1 MGLYPTKAH
10 TSMSNE
16 SEFQNNPL
24 QGVSLQTLLTEI
36 VDHYGF
42 EILYAYLNINCFK
55 TKPSIESSLK
65 FLKETEWAREKVES
79 FYLYKYKNLPKA
91 SAKQFQ
97 LPPRDRIIPADHK
110 PGKPAELTLKQA
122 KHIREIRK
130 KRVEEKEAKLG
141 HRAYANKK
149 SRSESVKK
157 KSNQSKK
164 VGGSDDGDPWANWKK

>member
-1 MGLYPTKAH
+1 
-10 TSMSNE
+10 MSNE
-16 SEFQNNPL
+16 SEYQNNPL
-24 QGVSLQTLLTEI
+24 QGVSLQTLLAEI
-36 VDHYGF
+36 VDYYGF

-55 TKPSIESSLK
+55 TNPSIDSSLK

-97 LPPRDRIIPADHK
+97 LPPRDRIIPVDHK

-141 HRAYANKK
+141 HSAYANKK
-149 SRSESVKK
+149 PRRESVKK
-157 KSNQSKK
+157 KPAASSKSNNSK
-164 VGGSDDGDPWANWKK
+164 GDDPWASWKK